1 MQTQT
6 IQKFL
11 HTGPRKLRLVSD
23 IIRKMEPLKALDVL
37 EIIPKAAAKDLGKAL
52 KVVLAN
58 AKQQG
63 LDISKLTFKKI
74 EINESMKMR
83 RFRAGTR
90 GRAKPYKKRMSH
102 IKIVLSDELESKN
115 YLTPVAK
122 TQEKEKKQVKKQ
134 EDLGKR
140 KEKNLKA

>member
-1 MQTQT
+1 
-6 IQKFL
+6 
-11 HTGPRKLRLVSD
+11 
-23 IIRKMEPLKALDVL
+23 MEPLKALDVL